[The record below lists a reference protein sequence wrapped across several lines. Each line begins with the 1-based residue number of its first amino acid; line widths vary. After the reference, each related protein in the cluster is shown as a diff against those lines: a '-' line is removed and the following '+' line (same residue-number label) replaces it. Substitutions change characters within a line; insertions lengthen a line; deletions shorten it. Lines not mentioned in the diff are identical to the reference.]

1 MNRFQRMIGIPEDEY
16 LHLRSLQQTHNPVQN
31 QFLNLSSE
39 YSKQSHITDPHVRI
53 QRQGETLHQMINLKD
68 ELRKRLVEATPKP
81 FQSRVQSLF
90 RFISDKVNV
99 NAKGEM
105 IGSDGNAIEGSNLSD
120 LIQHAIRDR
129 RRNMI
134 PPGWSKFLELLRE
147 YNVPRMI
154 LNYETLDELQFKGT
168 TAPTKLKAPIKSS
181 PKASRLPPATG
192 AVGAAVKKAIAKREK
207 KLTKAEK
214 STLQQGTALRKPL
227 RVKKEPDYLNP
238 GKKPWYI

>member
-1 MNRFQRMIGIPEDEY
+1 
-16 LHLRSLQQTHNPVQN
+16 
-31 QFLNLSSE
+31 
-39 YSKQSHITDPHVRI
+39 
-53 QRQGETLHQMINLKD
+53 
-68 ELRKRLVEATPKP
+68 
-81 FQSRVQSLF
+81 
-90 RFISDKVNV
+90 
-99 NAKGEM
+99 M

-120 LIQHAIRDR
+120 LIQHVIRDR

-181 PKASRLPPATG
+181 PKAPIKSSPKASRLPIATG

-207 KLTKAEK
+207 KLTRQ
-214 STLQQGTALRKPL
+214 T
-227 RVKKEPDYLNP
+227 
-238 GKKPWYI
+238 